1 MRFFPLFLF
10 LFSLKAFSTDSSNVL
25 QVDGTFFIQ
34 LSLFIFIIL
43 FLNKFLFQPLLN
55 LKEDR
60 DIETSVRI
68 ERAQSM
74 REQSEDLDSEYKKRL
89 LEFKLEVEQ
98 SSNEQINEARR
109 QADMIIKE
117 AKDQS
122 IHTINEARKNLN
134 SELISSVKNMSI
146 NEIRASNDDISL
158 RIKEIS
164 NLIRSKVN

>member
-10 LFSLKAFSTDSSNVL
+10 LFSLKAFSADSSNVL

-74 REQSEDLDSEYKKRL
+74 REQSEDLD
-89 LEFKLEVEQ
+89 
-98 SSNEQINEARR
+98 
-109 QADMIIKE
+109 
-117 AKDQS
+117 
-122 IHTINEARKNLN
+122 
-134 SELISSVKNMSI
+134 
-146 NEIRASNDDISL
+146 
-158 RIKEIS
+158 
-164 NLIRSKVN
+164 

>member
-10 LFSLKAFSTDSSNVL
+10 LLSLKAFSADSSNVL

-68 ERAQSM
+68 ERAESM
-74 REQSEDLDSEYKKRL
+74 REQSKDLDSEYKKRL

-98 SSNEQINEARR
+98 SSNQQINEARK
-109 QADMIIKE
+109 QADIIIKE
-117 AKDQS
+117 AKNQS
-122 IHTINEARKNLN
+122 MDTINEARKNLD

-146 NEIRASNDDISL
+146 NEIKASNDDISL

>member
-10 LFSLKAFSTDSSNVL
+10 LFSLKAFSADSSNVL

-146 NEIRASNDDISL
+146 NEIKASNDDISL

>member
-10 LFSLKAFSTDSSNVL
+10 LLSLEAFSADSSNVL

-68 ERAQSM
+68 ERAESM
-74 REQSEDLDSEYKKRL
+74 REHSKDLDSEYKKRL
-89 LEFKLEVEQ
+89 
-98 SSNEQINEARR
+98 S
-109 QADMIIKE
+109 
-117 AKDQS
+117 
-122 IHTINEARKNLN
+122 
-134 SELISSVKNMSI
+134 
-146 NEIRASNDDISL
+146 
-158 RIKEIS
+158 
-164 NLIRSKVN
+164 

>member
-10 LFSLKAFSTDSSNVL
+10 LFSLKAFSADSSNVL

>member
-10 LFSLKAFSTDSSNVL
+10 LFSLKAFSADSSNVL
-25 QVDGTFFIQ
+25 QVDGTFFVQ

-146 NEIRASNDDISL
+146 NEIKASNDDISL